1 MKQLSLTRFE
11 LYKLFSRKSVWIFLA
26 IMVFC
31 IYLPLQILI
40 SSSNSYADY
49 YQSTPPTA
57 QQVQRAKAE
66 MKKIAPKLEG
76 NNVNLSIKETTAL
89 NQLYERDSA
98 ILNAETGSAIKP
110 TMEMLQQSINKL
122 KAQGQIGFTYRADT
136 LEYNM
141 MKHLPYIGFGH
152 YNGASNMIVDFFK
165 TYGLIIFGAIILVG
179 LSPIFSE
186 EYSLGTDSF
195 LLTTKRGRRQ
205 LVTAKLLASVL
216 YVLVMEG
223 ILLVV
228 NVASNLCLFDIGG
241 FNYPLQSIALYS
253 APFHLTVGQYIGVA
267 VLIQLLGGIAFG
279 FLIMLFSSF
288 NRSTLVTFFVSAG
301 IFVLPE
307 LIVLMFGQ
315 KHWAQTLM
323 NFSYTGLIQVSR
335 LFKSFV
341 ANNVFGYPV
350 LYPILIIGL
359 AILVSVPIVWLTCR
373 GYCRH
378 QVA

>member
-1 MKQLSLTRFE
+1 MKQLSLTWFE
-11 LYKLFSRKSVWIFLA
+11 LYKLFSRKSVWIFFA

-31 IYLPLQILI
+31 IYLPLQILT
-40 SSSNSYADY
+40 SSSGGYAGY
-49 YQSTPPTA
+49 YQSAPPTA
-57 QQVQRAKAE
+57 QQVQQAKAE

-76 NNVNLSIKETTAL
+76 RNVNLSNKEEIAL
-89 NQLYERDSA
+89 VREDERNSA

-110 TMEMLQQSINKL
+110 TLEMLQQSINKL

-141 MKHLPYIGFGH
+141 MKHLPYIGFGQ

-205 LVTAKLLASVL
+205 LVTAKILASML

-228 NVASNLCLFDIGG
+228 NVASNLSLFDIGG

-253 APFHLTVGQYIGVA
+253 APFHLTVGQYIAVA

-279 FLIMLFSSF
+279 FLILLLSSF

-301 IFVLPE
+301 IFAVPE
-307 LIVLMFGQ
+307 LIVMMFGL
-315 KHWAQTLM
+315 KNWAQTLM
-323 NFSYTGLIQVSR
+323 DFSYTGLIQVSR

-341 ANNVFGYPV
+341 AYNVFGYPV
-350 LYPILIIGL
+350 LYPILVIGL
-359 AILVSVPIVWLTCR
+359 AILVSIPIVWLTYR
-373 GYCRH
+373 VYCRH
-378 QVA
+378 QIA